1 MLNEMFSRKHGSR
14 PGVAHICILITDGRS
29 SKPELTE
36 KMAEEAHDSGV
47 YVFSIG
53 NVITCESTQAESVT
67 TGITNQQNSDSP
79 KSNCK
84 EKLDLYVYNSESI
97 SQGN

>member
-53 NVITCESTQAESVT
+53 TYINF
-67 TGITNQQNSDSP
+67 
-79 KSNCK
+79 
-84 EKLDLYVYNSESI
+84 
-97 SQGN
+97 